1 MNFKYPLYNL
11 NDEEFEK
18 LVALICEEILGMGTI
33 IFSVGKDGGRDGKFT
48 GKANKFPSEASPW
61 NGKFIVQAKHTTKP
75 VASCSDSEFE
85 TILRKEC
92 KSVRKLKSAG
102 KIDYYL
108 MFTNRKLSGIQ
119 DPKIEDFISET
130 VGVPNSVIAD
140 ETIQLWL
147 EKYPRIV
154 RTLNLNRLL
163 LPINFYEKDLQDIV
177 VAFSEVKFSSGELTA
192 KKDDLKRISIEEKN
206 KLNKLSKE
214 YFNDVFKKSY
224 TNFDRITTFL
234 EDTRNDEYKRKYENT
249 ASDIQEEIVLNRD
262 NYALFDHMLSELY
275 KLTLDTNNGK
285 LLQNRSL
292 LRVFLHYMY
301 YNCDIGITEAPEN
314 VETR

>member
-18 LVALICEEILGMGTI
+18 LVALICEEILGMGTFV
-33 IFSVGKDGGRDGKFT
+33 FSVGKDGGRDAKFT
-48 GKANKFPSEASPW
+48 GKANKFPSEAGPW
-61 NGKFIVQAKHTTKP
+61 NGKFIIQAKHTTKP
-75 VASCSDSEFE
+75 LASCSDSEFE

-92 KSVRKLKSAG
+92 KSIRNLKSAG

-130 VGVPNSVIAD
+130 VGVLNSVIAD

-154 RTLNLNRLL
+154 KTLNLNRLL

-177 VAFSEVKFSSGELTA
+177 VAFSEVRFSSGELTA
-192 KKDDLKRISIEEKN
+192 KKDALRRIPIEEKN
-206 KLNKLSKE
+206 KLNQLSKD
-214 YFNDVFKKSY
+214 YFNEVFKKSY
-224 TNFDRITTFL
+224 SDFNLISIFL
-234 EDTRNDEYKRKYENT
+234 EDPINYEYKRKYENT
-249 ASDIQEEIVLNRD
+249 VNDIQEEIILNRD
-262 NYALFDHMLSELY
+262 NYALFDQVLSDLY
-275 KLTLDTNNGK
+275 KLTLDTTY
-285 LLQNRSL
+285 LPQMS
-292 LRVFLHYMY
+292 
-301 YNCDIGITEAPEN
+301 
-314 VETR
+314 

>member
-18 LVALICEEILGMGTI
+18 LVALICEEILGMGTFV
-33 IFSVGKDGGRDGKFT
+33 FSVGKDGGRDAKFT

-61 NGKFIVQAKHTTKP
+61 NGKFIIQAKHTTKP

-92 KSVRKLKSAG
+92 NSIRKLKNAG

-130 VGVPNSVIAD
+130 IGVPNSVIAD

-147 EKYPRIV
+147 EKYPQIAK
-154 RTLNLNRLL
+154 TLDLKRLL
-163 LPINFYEKDLQDIV
+163 LPITFYEKDLQDIV
-177 VAFSEVKFSSGELTA
+177 VAFSEVQFSSGELIA
-192 KKDDLKRISIEEKN
+192 KEDALRRIPIEEKN
-206 KLNKLSKE
+206 KLNQLSKN
-214 YFNDVFKKSY
+214 YFDEVFKKSY
-224 TNFDRITTFL
+224 SDFNRITLFL
-234 EDTRNDEYKRKYENT
+234 ENPLNYEYKQKYENT
-249 ASDIQEEIVLNRD
+249 VNDIQEEVILNRD
-262 NYALFDHMLSELY
+262 NYALFDQVLSDLY
-275 KLTLDTNNGK
+275 KLTLDMSNGK
-285 LLQNRSL
+285 LFLNRSL
-292 LRVFLHYMY
+292 LCVFLHYMY
-301 YNCDIGITEAPEN
+301 YNCDIGIN
-314 VETR
+314 RGV

>member
-18 LVALICEEILGMGTI
+18 LVALICEEILGMGTFV
-33 IFSVGKDGGRDGKFT
+33 FSVGKDGGRDAKFT

-61 NGKFIVQAKHTTKP
+61 NGKFIIQAKHTTKP

-92 KSVRKLKSAG
+92 VSIRKLKSDR

-108 MFTNRKLSGIQ
+108 MFTNRKLSGVQ

-130 VGVPNSVIAD
+130 VGVSNSVIAD

-147 EKYPRIV
+147 EEYPQIV
-154 RTLNLNRLL
+154 KTLNLNRLL
-163 LPINFYEKDLQDIV
+163 LPITFYEKDLQDIV
-177 VAFSEVKFSSGELTA
+177 VAFSEVKFSIGELTA
-192 KKDDLKRISIEEKN
+192 KKDALRRISIEEKN

-214 YFNDVFKKSY
+214 YFDEVFKKSY

-234 EDTRNDEYKRKYENT
+234 EDPRNDEYKQKYENT
-249 ASDIQEEIVLNRD
+249 ASDIQEEIILNRD
-262 NYALFDHMLSELY
+262 NYALFDHILSELY

-285 LLQNRSL
+285 L
-292 LRVFLHYMY
+292 
-301 YNCDIGITEAPEN
+301 
-314 VETR
+314 